1 MDLRTQKV
9 YNSLMDALR
18 QLLEEKSFDAIT
30 VNELCERAQT
40 RRATFYKHFSDKYD
54 FFQFMLK
61 QMRTELLQEAKK
73 QVQIDDPKAYLHT
86 LVDIGLL
93 FIERNKKFL
102 LTVKSSDVAGEMLQ
116 TITNQM
122 LGEQYGGY
130 LLEDEL
136 AVQFL
141 IGGLNQCSYWWL
153 RNMSKAAKADVQN
166 RLYELVDKYAEAVQ

>member
-9 YNSLMDALR
+9 YSSLMDALR
-18 QLLEEKSFDAIT
+18 QLLEEKNFEEIT

-61 QMRTELLQEAKK
+61 QMREELLQEAKN
-73 QVQIDDPKAYLHT
+73 QVQMDSPKAYLHT

-102 LTVKSSDVAGEMLQ
+102 LAVKNSDVAGEMLQ

-122 LGEQYGGY
+122 LGEQHSGY

-141 IGGLNQCSYWWL
+141 IGGLNQCGYWWL
-153 RNMSKAAKADVQN
+153 RNMNNATKADVQN